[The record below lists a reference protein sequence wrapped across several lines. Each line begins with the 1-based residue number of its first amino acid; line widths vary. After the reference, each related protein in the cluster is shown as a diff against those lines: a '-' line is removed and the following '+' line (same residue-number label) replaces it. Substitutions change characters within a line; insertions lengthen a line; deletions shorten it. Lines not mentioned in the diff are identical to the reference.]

1 MASIQI
7 PNLPAAIALSGL
19 EQLEIV
25 QNGVSS
31 RTTTQAIANLSNTTG
46 LQAQVNSIQSQVSAL
61 QSSVSTLQGN
71 VSTLQGQVS
80 ALQSS
85 VSTLQTDVANL
96 QNVPCAS
103 FYSTDTQNHG
113 AAGNEAIVTCNNTDF
128 QYGITLDLSNSQF
141 TANVNGIYNFQF
153 SLQLVAPN
161 NNKRAYVWLKK
172 NGVLVPNSNTEID
185 LPNKDYGYVAAWNFM
200 LPLNAGQYVQ
210 LAWTSDDGVTLKA
223 VTSPPYGPA
232 IPSVIAT
239 MNLVRR
245 T

>member
-1 MASIQI
+1 MANIQI
-7 PNLPAAIALSGL
+7 PNLPAAINLNGL

-25 QNGVSS
+25 QDGVSR
-31 RTTTQAIANLSNTTG
+31 RTTTLDIANLTNLSPM
-46 LQAQVNSIQSQVSAL
+46 QAQIAAL
-61 QSSVSTLQGN
+61 QTN
-71 VSTLQGQVS
+71 
-80 ALQSS
+80 
-85 VSTLQTDVANL
+85 VANL
-96 QNVPCAS
+96 LNVPCAS
-103 FYSTDTQNHG
+103 FYSKATQNHG
-113 AAGNEAIVTCNNTDF
+113 AIGAEAIVSCNNTDF
-128 QYGITLDLSNSQF
+128 QYGITLVSNTQF
-141 TANVNGIYNFQF
+141 TANVNGIYNIQF

-232 IPSVIAT
+232 IPSVITT